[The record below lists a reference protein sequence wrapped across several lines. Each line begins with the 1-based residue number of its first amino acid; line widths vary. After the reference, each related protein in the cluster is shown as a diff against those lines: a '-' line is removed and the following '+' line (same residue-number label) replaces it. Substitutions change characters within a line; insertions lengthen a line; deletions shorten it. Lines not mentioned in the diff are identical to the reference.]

1 MCYVG
6 IINITLINVSLE
18 LDVCSMT
25 FILKLFSR
33 FILELYVLVNVKIS
47 RCLIVHFLWR
57 SPLIFWIK
65 SLLIRISGLTLHYYT
80 VSVYSSY
87 SPSTL
92 NKGFTRLNFV
102 KSCQKLSW
110 TVKLRFY
117 IFLLIFLF
125 FGVFSRTRGHIL
137 LFKEFILLYYYLVCL
152 LLSLRS
158 LSSTYV
164 LYIVFCLHC
173 TLPLS
178 SQVIFLDIF
187 Y

>member
-1 MCYVG
+1 MYTSGNMIPILGYTKFFFFHLNSIFVTFMCYVG

-102 KSCQKLSW
+102 KSCQKLS
-110 TVKLRFY
+110 
-117 IFLLIFLF
+117 
-125 FGVFSRTRGHIL
+125 
-137 LFKEFILLYYYLVCL
+137 
-152 LLSLRS
+152 
-158 LSSTYV
+158 
-164 LYIVFCLHC
+164 
-173 TLPLS
+173 
-178 SQVIFLDIF
+178 
-187 Y
+187 